1 MLMNLAV
8 ALVMASSMGLVLAE
22 PELVLDDEGSGQGS
36 DGDGSAQADQ
46 GGGLFGDQV
55 DEHIASW
62 VYISMPGHGTYSMR
76 EVLVEGSAGWDAFA
90 AFGQAIEEFEPV
102 KMFIPNASV
111 NTTGIVVWMPI
122 EQCPGDMDEDGD
134 LDLQDLLIFAQA
146 FADGDESAD
155 LNGDG
160 QLNFDDQGVMFDA
173 LNDGCLSLEP
183 VPA

>member
-1 MLMNLAV
+1 MYMNLATTMV
-8 ALVMASSMGLVLAE
+8 MTSSIGIALIGSQGYLVLLDE
-22 PELVLDDEGSGQGS
+22 PSGTDSSSS
-36 DGDGSAQADQ
+36 DTDGIFADQ
-46 GGGLFGDQV
+46 I
-55 DEHIASW
+55 DEHIAAW

-76 EVLVEGSAGWDAFA
+76 EVFVEGSAGWDAFA
-90 AFGQAIEEFEPV
+90 AFGQTIEEFEPV

-173 LNDGCLSLEP
+173 LNDGCLSPEP
-183 VPA
+183 VPT